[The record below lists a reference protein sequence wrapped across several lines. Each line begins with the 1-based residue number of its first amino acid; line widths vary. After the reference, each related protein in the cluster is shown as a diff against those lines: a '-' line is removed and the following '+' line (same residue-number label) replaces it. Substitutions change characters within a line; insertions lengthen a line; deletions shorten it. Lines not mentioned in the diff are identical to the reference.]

1 MKNNFIHL
9 HLHSEYSISDSLIR
23 ISDLVE
29 KVSDRKSP
37 SVSITDHNNIFSLVK
52 FYKKAIKNGI
62 KPIIGIEIDIKDTES
77 SNESFRIVLL
87 CKNIIGFNNLSN
99 LITDSYVN
107 LNENNKFVVLKD
119 DLVKRSEGLIVLSGG
134 IYGDLA
140 HAIKSGKN
148 DLIESSISYWKKNFS
163 NNYYIEITRTGKDF
177 EDEYIA
183 QALDISEKYNI
194 PIVASNDVR
203 FINKEDFQAHEVR
216 VCINNG
222 TYLKDEKRKS
232 EYNEN
237 QYLKSSSEM
246 EELFSDIPS
255 AIENSIEIAK
265 RCNVQLALGDIA
277 MPIFPLEDNQDE
289 NEYFDSLV
297 IQS

>member
-1 MKNNFIHL
+1 M
-9 HLHSEYSISDSLIR
+9 
-23 ISDLVE
+23 
-29 KVSDRKSP
+29 
-37 SVSITDHNNIFSLVK
+37 
-52 FYKKAIKNGI
+52 
-62 KPIIGIEIDIKDTES
+62 
-77 SNESFRIVLL
+77 
-87 CKNIIGFNNLSN
+87 
-99 LITDSYVN
+99 
-107 LNENNKFVVLKD
+107 
-119 DLVKRSEGLIVLSGG
+119 
-134 IYGDLA
+134 
-140 HAIKSGKN
+140 
-148 DLIESSISYWKKNFS
+148 
-163 NNYYIEITRTGKDF
+163 
-177 EDEYIA
+177 
-183 QALDISEKYNI
+183 
-194 PIVASNDVR
+194 R

-277 MPIFPLEDNQDE
+277 MPIFPLEENQDE

-297 IQS
+297 TQSLNKKLSDKNIKNKEPYINRIKIELDVIMKMGYSGYFLIVSDFVTWAKQNNIPVGPGRGSGAGSLVAYVLNITNIDPIKYDLLFERFLNPERISLPDFDIDFCMDKRDSVIDYVAKKYGRDKVSQIITYGTMAAKAVVRDVGRVLQYPYPLLIK